1 MLTIRLTRVGKKNY
15 PAYRVVVTQKTAPV
29 KGKYLEKLGH
39 YNPNTKELF
48 VNKEKVTKWL
58 NVGAA
63 PSNTVAKLLKQQG
76 IEHKL
81 IVVKTFKPAP
91 SKQKEEKDKKSPP
104 QTNPATGEV
113 DQKQEISNQDVD
125 DAQIKSPEKEPE
137 QPKQ

>member
-39 YNPNTKELF
+39 YNPKTKELF

-63 PSNTVAKLLKQQG
+63 PSNTVAKLFKQQG
-76 IEHKL
+76 IKHKL

-91 SKQKEEKDKKSPP
+91 AKKKEEKGTKPP
-104 QTNPATGEV
+104 TKINPSV
-113 DQKQEISNQDVD
+113 DEENQ
-125 DAQIKSPEKEPE
+125 EKESE